1 MVRVA
6 QEGAGSIEP
15 REVEFGPQVAATLND
30 GIVDL
35 ELALSRFWS

>member
-15 REVEFGPQVAATLND
+15 REVEFGPQVALND

-35 ELALSRFWS
+35 EFRAEPVLVP